1 MQISDNQKYIACLL
15 VGVLLTLGAWYLLS
29 SGADSNNVDQ
39 RLSGLETR
47 LSDIAEQQRATTSAI
62 ESAQGTAGNITD
74 TAKSIDAGLDS
85 AQETVDRGAAES
97 ESAGNAMRDAAS
109 TVESCQELIDSNRE
123 VIARSAERFKRI
135 EQSNKIGTN

>member
-15 VGVLLTLGAWYLLS
+15 VGMLLALGAWYLLGS
-29 SGADSNNVDQ
+29 RTDRGNVDQ
-39 RLSGLETR
+39 RLSELETR

-62 ESAQGTAGNITD
+62 ESAQGTADNITD

-109 TVESCQELIDSNRE
+109 TVESCQELVDSSRE

-135 EQSNKIGTN
+135 EQSNKIGEN